1 MAGLNDEIK
10 ALRERLSAVSVENDQ
25 LRGVRDELLAAQT
38 EQRDDPPPT
47 VEHENT
53 EDFRSRIADLQ
64 VYTDIYVCF
73 YFIWSVCKVQFTV
86 PWNGL
91 EANFE
96 YISIM
101 YFMSNA

>member
-38 EQRDDPPPT
+38 EQRDDPPPA
-47 VEHENT
+47 VDHDDV

-64 VYTDIYVCF
+64 VCIIMLSVTYLQKSKILFTDFQKY
-73 YFIWSVCKVQFTV
+73 
-86 PWNGL
+86 
-91 EANFE
+91 
-96 YISIM
+96 
-101 YFMSNA
+101 